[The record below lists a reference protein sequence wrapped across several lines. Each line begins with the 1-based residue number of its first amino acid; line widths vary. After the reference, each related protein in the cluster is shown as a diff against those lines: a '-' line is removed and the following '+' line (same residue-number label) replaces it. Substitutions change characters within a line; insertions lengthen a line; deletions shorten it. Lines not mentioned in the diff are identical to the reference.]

1 MKLDSEVKEIFA
13 NVNHWLS
20 FAEAKNGLV
29 VGING
34 ALLIGLTQVLT
45 GDEFTAISWPLQYYC
60 YHSLLLSALGAIVA
74 LVALIPK
81 TSLPWNRATGL
92 PNPSSD
98 NLLFFEHIGR
108 YRGDEYLKTL
118 CERLKTDH
126 SQQSPLAKLY
136 SDQLVVNAKI
146 ASRKMRLFRLAAW
159 MTVAAVVTVPLGLLF
174 AIFVESDK

>member
-1 MKLDSEVKEIFA
+1 MTLDSEIKEIFA

-29 VGING
+29 VGVNG

-45 GDEFTAISWPLQYYC
+45 SDGFIGFSWPLQYYC
-60 YHSLLLSALGAIVA
+60 YHGIVLSALGAVVA

-81 TSLPWNRATGL
+81 TSLPWNRATGI

-108 YRGDEYLKTL
+108 YRGEEYLQTL
-118 CERLKTDH
+118 CERLTVDY
-126 SQQSPLAKLY
+126 SQQTPLAKLY
-136 SDQLVVNAKI
+136 SEQLVVNAKI

-159 MTVAAVVTVPLGLLF
+159 MTVATVVTVPLSLLL